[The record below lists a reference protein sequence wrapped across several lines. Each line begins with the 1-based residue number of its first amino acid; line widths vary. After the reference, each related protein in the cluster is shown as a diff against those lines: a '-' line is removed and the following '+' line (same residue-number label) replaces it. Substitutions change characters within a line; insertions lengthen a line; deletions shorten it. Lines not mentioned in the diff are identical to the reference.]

1 LEQVERGD
9 DRFDGQGYLSLLS
22 IVPKLVYN
30 YYMAI

>member
-1 LEQVERGD
+1 VERGD

-30 YYMAI
+30 